1 MSNIYFII
9 IAVLC
14 VIYVIYQVRKRKL
27 SIKESFWWFFGSIIT
42 LILSIF
48 PHIIDWIA
56 IKLHISYPP
65 SLLFVLCIIFL
76 LFINLRDSKRMG
88 ENQEKI
94 IELGQELSV
103 LKDKV
108 NSYNEKKK

>member
-9 IAVLC
+9 IVLLC
-14 VIYVIYQVRKRKL
+14 VIYVIYQVRKKNL
-27 SIKESFWWFFGSIIT
+27 SVKESFWWFFGSIIA
-42 LILSIF
+42 LILAIF
-48 PHIIDWIA
+48 PHIIDWFA
-56 IKLHISYPP
+56 VKLNISYPP
-65 SLLFVLCIIFL
+65 SLLFVLCIVFL
-76 LFINLRDSKRMG
+76 LFINLRASKKMG

-108 NSYNEKKK
+108 NNQNEKDK